1 MMELKPCPFCGG
13 KGHLSTR
20 EIRFIGQN
28 CFGAKKIYMGAQI
41 ICGRCRARG
50 GVATGT
56 VIYGASY
63 QKQREGLEPL
73 ENGAVELW
81 NRRVES

>member
-20 EIRFIGQN
+20 EIRLMGMN
-28 CFGAKKIYMGAQI
+28 YFGEKKIHMGAQI
-41 ICGRCRARG
+41 ICGRCKSRG
-50 GVATGT
+50 GLATGT
-56 VIYGASY
+56 IIYASDRE
-63 QKQREGLEPL
+63 KREGLEPL

-81 NRRVES
+81 NRRAES